1 VDGTSVEYDWQQS
14 GPGRGGSSGTLRLG
28 SVGTTTV
35 KGRAHRW
42 VEITRETRKAGEVER
57 RTRKLLVDET
67 ALALGRPFFE
77 CVDRA
82 YEKADNGGV
91 IAISRD
97 RLGVFTGLGI
107 QGPHEEL
114 RQVSTGEVV
123 RTPLGV
129 FRTRHV
135 TARGSTAG
143 RVLEYHGWL
152 SPDVP
157 FGWARME
164 IREPAGGGP
173 PRLVFRATACR
184 TGRPARTELDESRAK

>member
-1 VDGTSVEYDWQQS
+1 MA
-14 GPGRGGSSGTLRLG
+14 
-28 SVGTTTV
+28 
-35 KGRAHRW
+35 KGRVHRW
-42 VEITRETRKAGEVER
+42 VEITRETRKAGQVER
-57 RTRKLLVDET
+57 RIRKLLVDEA
-67 ALALGRPFFE
+67 ALAIGRPLFE

-82 YEKADNGGV
+82 YEKADDGRV
-91 IAISRD
+91 IALLRD
-97 RLGVFTGLGI
+97 RLRVFTGLGI

-114 RQVSTGEVV
+114 REVSAGEEVP
-123 RTPLGV
+123 TPLGV

-152 SPDVP
+152 SRDVP

-184 TGRPARTELDESRAK
+184 TGRPARSELDESRANDFLLAPRHSTGQ